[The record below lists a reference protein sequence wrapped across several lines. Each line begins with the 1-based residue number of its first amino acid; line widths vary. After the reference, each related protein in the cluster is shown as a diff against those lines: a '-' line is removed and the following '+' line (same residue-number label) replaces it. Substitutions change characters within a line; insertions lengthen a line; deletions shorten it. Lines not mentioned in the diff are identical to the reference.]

1 MVDVH
6 SQWVRKEKLA
16 GKKKKVKDREISK
29 PSKHKQTIRIF

>member
-16 GKKKKVKDREISK
+16 GKKKVKDREISK